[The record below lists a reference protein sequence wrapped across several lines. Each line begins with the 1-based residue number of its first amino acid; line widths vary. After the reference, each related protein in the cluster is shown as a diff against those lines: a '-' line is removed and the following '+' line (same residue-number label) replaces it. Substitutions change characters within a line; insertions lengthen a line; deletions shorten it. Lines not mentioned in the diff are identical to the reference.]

1 MTDVTFDPQHKADF
15 DRDGFVLL
23 RGWLSAEEAAEVND
37 NVDRFID
44 EVLPGAPE
52 TTAFYEDKDDPSS
65 IKRLQNMVTLDPW
78 FHDLFYSERF
88 HGLAAHLLGDGARG
102 KNLQW
107 FNKPARV
114 GGITPAHQ
122 DGFYFM
128 LEPNE
133 AITLWLA
140 LDEID
145 EETGC
150 IRYVRGSHR
159 DGMRP
164 HQRSNVVGFSQGL
177 PDYGD
182 DDRAREEPIRAQ
194 PGDLFAHHS
203 MTIHRADANPS
214 DRRRAALGF
223 VYFADA
229 AKEDAEKAERY
240 RQELYAQWEK
250 EGKL

>member
-1 MTDVTFDPQHKADF
+1 MTVTSRNKTAF

-23 RGWLSAEEAAEVND
+23 RGYLSTAEAAEVNT
-37 NVDRFID
+37 NVDRFIAD
-44 EVLPGAPE
+44 VLPTAPE
-52 TTAFYEDKDDPSS
+52 TTAFYEDREEPSS
-65 IKRLQNMVTLDPW
+65 IKRLQNMYHLDPY
-78 FHDLFYSERF
+78 FHELFHSQRMQ
-88 HGLAAHLLGDGARG
+88 GLAAELLGEGARG

-107 FNKPARV
+107 FNKPARI
-114 GGITPAHQ
+114 GGVTPPHQ

-145 EETGC
+145 EENGC
-150 IRYVRGSHR
+150 IRYVPGSHR
-159 DGMRP
+159 QGMRP

-177 PDYGD
+177 PDYAAE
-182 DDRAREEPIRAQ
+182 DRAVEEPIRAR

-214 DRRRAALGF
+214 ARRRAALGF
-223 VYFADA
+223 VYFAESA
-229 AKEDAEKAERY
+229 REDAERAERY
-240 RQELYAQWEK
+240 RQELYKQWEQ
-250 EGKL
+250 EGRI

>member
-1 MTDVTFDPQHKADF
+1 MNVTDAQKTDF
-15 DRDGFVLL
+15 ERDGFVLL
-23 RGWLSAEEAAEVND
+23 RGYLSAAETAAVNA
-37 NVDRFID
+37 NIDRFIV
-44 EVLPGAPE
+44 EVLPTAPE
-52 TTAFYEDKDDPSS
+52 NTAFYEDKDDPAS
-65 IKRLQNMVTLDPW
+65 IKRLQNLYDLDPY
-78 FHDLFYSERF
+78 FDDLFHSERLQ
-88 HGLAAHLLGDGARG
+88 GLASALLGDGVRG

-114 GGITPAHQ
+114 GGITPPHQ

-133 AITLWLA
+133 AVTLWLA
-140 LDEID
+140 LDDID
-145 EETGC
+145 EENGC

-159 DGMRP
+159 EGIRP

-177 PDYGD
+177 PDYSD
-182 DDRAREEPIRAQ
+182 QDRGREEPMRAQ

-214 DRRRAALGF
+214 QRHRAALGF

-229 AKEDAEKAERY
+229 AKEDAERAERY
-240 RQELYAQWEK
+240 RRVLYAQWEK
-250 EGKL
+250 EGRI